1 MKPTESTATRDKE
14 RTRRAIIDAA
24 SQMIYSHGAS
34 VSLADIAS
42 AAGVSKGALTHHF
55 TSRSA
60 LEEAILVDVSQRL
73 WDAVHERLDFSEDRP
88 GKLLRAYIRALTDDD
103 AAAVR
108 DVVSPGS
115 LLLIIGSDQPG
126 QEALKAD
133 AEKWRKAFDDDGID
147 PALSLTIRYAAE
159 GLAASIGTPYLTPA
173 ELRSAR
179 TRLLAMAEPD

>member
-1 MKPTESTATRDKE
+1 MEPTESTAPRDKE
-14 RTRRAIIDAA
+14 RTRRAIINAA
-24 SQMIYSHGAS
+24 SQMFYSHGAS

-60 LEEAILVDVSQRL
+60 LEEAILLDVSQRFR
-73 WDAVHERLDFSEDRP
+73 DAVHARLDLSENRP

-103 AAAVR
+103 AAVR
-108 DVVSPGS
+108 EVFSPGS

-126 QEALKAD
+126 QEVLKAD
-133 AEKWRKAFDDDGID
+133 AEKWRKAFDADGID
-147 PALSLTIRYAAE
+147 SALSLTIRYAAE
-159 GLAASIGTPYLTPA
+159 GLAASAGTPYLSPA

-179 TRLLAMAEPD
+179 TRLLAMAEPA

>member
-24 SQMIYSHGAS
+24 SQMIYSHGAN

-73 WDAVHERLDFSEDRP
+73 WDVVHERLDFSEDRP

-103 AAAVR
+103 AAVR

-115 LLLIIGSDQPG
+115 LLLIIGGGQPG

-133 AEKWRKAFDDDGID
+133 AGKWRKAFDADGID

-179 TRLLAMAEPD
+179 TRLLAMAEPA